1 MVISSNTGRLLFSVC
16 LLSLLANPLAAER
29 VPLALAAVSL
39 RSETTRAF
47 DAYITRTDSSNAA
60 SLTSGNF
67 LWVDDLEKSARDAA
81 FARLKRGEVLMRRIT
96 PTGEFAEISGGMIHD
111 WEGMV
116 FIPKATLKNV
126 LDFLQDYDHQ
136 STYFGPD
143 VEKSRVLEHSGD
155 HFHIFLRFRRKKIV
169 TVVLNTEHDVN
180 YFSDSATRAHS
191 RSSATRIVEVEDP
204 GASSEKE
211 KTPGR
216 DNGFMWRMETWWRM
230 EEKDGGV
237 YLQNQVVSL
246 SRNIPTGLGWAIE
259 PFVTSIPKESLEF
272 TLGSVR
278 RAVLAKINTSP

>member
-1 MVISSNTGRLLFSVC
+1 MGFSSNNARLFFAVC
-16 LLSLLANPLAAER
+16 LLFVSANLLAADR
-29 VPLALAAVSL
+29 VPLALFAVYL
-39 RSETTRAF
+39 RPETTRAF

-60 SLTSGNF
+60 SLTNGPF
-67 LWVDDLEKSARDAA
+67 LWVDELEKSARDAA
-81 FARLKRGEVLMRRIT
+81 YGKLKHGEVLMRRIT
-96 PTGEFAEISGGMIHD
+96 PTGEFAELSGGMIHD

-116 FIPKATLKNV
+116 FIPNTTLKDV
-126 LDFLQDYDHQ
+126 LLFLQDYDHQ
-136 STYFGPD
+136 STYFAPD
-143 VEKSRVLEHSGD
+143 VEKSRILEHSGN

-191 RSSATRIVEVEDP
+191 RSSATRIAEVEDP
-204 GASSEKE
+204 GESSEKE
-211 KTPGR
+211 KPPGR

-278 RAVLAKINTSP
+278 RAVLAKTNTK